1 MNCDHC
7 GKTVNLNAK
16 FCGKCGAFLNLNKKI
31 QGDNSQSTNSVDQG
45 QSSVAEVLQ
54 TQNLNGLQQE
64 ITNPHEF
71 LNALNSGSIEAMQP
85 SSSEMTRLDMH
96 SVVTEE
102 VAKEKVVNQEVA
114 IPADLNSVQVKHP
127 NAEEIVHLADALPT
141 LLDAGQSEQHS
152 QSQPQPQ
159 DTSPVDLSKDLIPTI
174 EKTIE
179 APAHIEHLAPV
190 LNNPIPLISSDF
202 STTLDNLHDSLNQ
215 MRLDL
220 DTRAAEIK
228 ADAHA
233 TAQALAQR
241 IHTTQQNNPSTD
253 SAAMVAQLDQIKGD
267 LSSKFEELKNHLTE
281 NTQGLVTKNVD
292 DMQTILSA
300 EFKKIQTGIVN
311 LYNTQQNT
319 IVKTNEA
326 FDEALTALTFK
337 IQNIENFV
345 NSQLANQAQAQSS
358 TQATNKS
365 IINAVNEIRG
375 QLQEQQELLSG
386 LTIDP
391 ALIKTMNSFN
401 INFRKQQE
409 QLAAASQKS
418 QSDVKPKEAES
429 ITNISDT
436 VVMWF
441 VGFLCGL
448 TILLG
453 AMTIYNYAT
462 APSQKS
468 ERHKKI
474 SESSESKESAENNSE
489 KDSHKE
495 EGSKE
500 TAAKEGAD
508 KGEAGEHKSS
518 EHAEESEKANEKPNQ
533 GLEKKGEK
541 ESEKGEE
548 KKGDK
553 SSEKLSEKATDKH
566 SEKTS
571 EKGAEK
577 AGEKAGEKAAEKSG
591 EQGVEKS
598 SAKKHN
604 SENEYRAYICIR
616 SLL

>member
-281 NTQGLVTKNVD
+281 NTKGLVTKNVD

-518 EHAEESEKANEKPNQ
+518 EHAEESEKANEKPNK

-591 EQGVEKS
+591 EKGVEKS

-604 SENEYRAYICIR
+604 SEKE
-616 SLL
+616 

>member
-85 SSSEMTRLDMH
+85 SSSEMTTLDMH

-518 EHAEESEKANEKPNQ
+518 EHAEESEKANEKPNK

-591 EQGVEKS
+591 EKGVEKS

-604 SENEYRAYICIR
+604 SEKE
-616 SLL
+616 

>member
-31 QGDNSQSTNSVDQG
+31 QGDSSQPTNSVEQA
-45 QSSVAEVLQ
+45 QTSVAEVLQ

-71 LNALNSGSIEAMQP
+71 LNALNSGSIDAMHP
-85 SSSEMTRLDMH
+85 SDSKITALDLH
-96 SVVTEE
+96 SVVAEE
-102 VAKEKVVNQEVA
+102 VAHEKVVNQQAA
-114 IPADLNSVQVKHP
+114 ISADLSSV
-127 NAEEIVHLADALPT
+127 EEPPPHCQEIGRLENVLPT
-141 LLDAGQSEQHS
+141 LLDAGQAEPHS
-152 QSQPQPQ
+152 QPHPVTQN
-159 DTSPVDLSKDLIPTI
+159 TSPVDPSKESAPSV

-179 APAHIEHLAPV
+179 VPAHIEHLAPV
-190 LNNPIPLISSDF
+190 LNNPIPLISPDF
-202 STTLDNLHDSLNQ
+202 STTLDNLQDSLNQ

-220 DTRAAEIK
+220 DSRAAEIK

-241 IHTTQQNNPSTD
+241 IHITQQNNPSTD
-253 SAAMVAQLDQIKGD
+253 SAAMVAQLDLIKGE

-281 NTQGLVTKNVD
+281 NTQGLVNKNVD

-345 NSQLANQAQAQSS
+345 NSQLANQAQVQSS

-409 QLAAASQKS
+409 QLAAANQKTA
-418 QSDVKPKEAES
+418 SDVKLKEAES

-468 ERHKKI
+468 ERHKKV
-474 SESSESKESAENNSE
+474 SESSESKESAEHNSDKE
-489 KDSHKE
+489 SHKE
-495 EGSKE
+495 EASKE
-500 TAAKEGAD
+500 APAKEGAD
-508 KGEAGEHKSS
+508 KEEAREHKSS
-518 EHAEESEKANEKPNQ
+518 EHAEESEKASEKSNK

-541 ESEKGEE
+541 ESEKGDEKKEDKKEE
-548 KKGDK
+548 KKEEKKSDK
-553 SSEKLSEKATDKH
+553 SSEKLSEKASDKH

-577 AGEKAGEKAAEKSG
+577 AAEKSG
-591 EQGVEKS
+591 EKGGEKS
-598 SAKKHN
+598 SAKKH
-604 SENEYRAYICIR
+604 SEKE
-616 SLL
+616 

>member
-518 EHAEESEKANEKPNQ
+518 EHAEESEKANEKPNK

-591 EQGVEKS
+591 EKGVEKS

-604 SENEYRAYICIR
+604 SEKE
-616 SLL
+616 

>member
-85 SSSEMTRLDMH
+85 SSSEMTTLDMH

-152 QSQPQPQ
+152 QSQPQPQPQPQ

-474 SESSESKESAENNSE
+474 SESSESKESAEHNSE

-518 EHAEESEKANEKPNQ
+518 EHAEESEKANEKPNK

-571 EKGAEK
+571 EKGS
-577 AGEKAGEKAAEKSG
+577 EKAAEKSG
-591 EQGVEKS
+591 EKDVEKS

-604 SENEYRAYICIR
+604 SEKE
-616 SLL
+616 

>member
-85 SSSEMTRLDMH
+85 SSSEMTTLDMH

-152 QSQPQPQ
+152 QSQPQPQPQPQPQ

-409 QLAAASQKS
+409 QLAAASQRS

-474 SESSESKESAENNSE
+474 SESSESKESAEHNSE

-518 EHAEESEKANEKPNQ
+518 EHAEESEKANEKPNK

-591 EQGVEKS
+591 EKGVEKS

-604 SENEYRAYICIR
+604 SEKE
-616 SLL
+616 

>member
-141 LLDAGQSEQHS
+141 LLDASQSEQHS
-152 QSQPQPQ
+152 QSQPQPQPQ

-326 FDEALTALTFK
+326 FTALTFK

-474 SESSESKESAENNSE
+474 SESSESKESAEHNSE

-518 EHAEESEKANEKPNQ
+518 EHAEESEKANEKPNK

-591 EQGVEKS
+591 EKGVEKS

-604 SENEYRAYICIR
+604 SEKE
-616 SLL
+616 

>member
-31 QGDNSQSTNSVDQG
+31 QGDSSQPTNSVEQA
-45 QSSVAEVLQ
+45 QTSVAEVLQ

-71 LNALNSGSIEAMQP
+71 LNALNSGSIDAMQP
-85 SSSEMTRLDMH
+85 SDSKITALDLH
-96 SVVTEE
+96 SVVAEE
-102 VAKEKVVNQEVA
+102 VAHERVVNQQAA
-114 IPADLNSVQVKHP
+114 ISADLSSV
-127 NAEEIVHLADALPT
+127 EEPPPHGQEIGHLENVLPT
-141 LLDAGQSEQHS
+141 LLDAGQAEPHS
-152 QSQPQPQ
+152 QPHPVTQN
-159 DTSPVDLSKDLIPTI
+159 TSPVDPSKESAPSV

-179 APAHIEHLAPV
+179 VPAHIEHLAPV
-190 LNNPIPLISSDF
+190 LNNPIPLISPDF
-202 STTLDNLHDSLNQ
+202 STTLDNLQDSLNQ

-220 DTRAAEIK
+220 DSRAAEIK

-241 IHTTQQNNPSTD
+241 IHITQQNNPSTD
-253 SAAMVAQLDQIKGD
+253 SAAMVAQLDLIKGE

-281 NTQGLVTKNVD
+281 NTQGLVNKNVD

-345 NSQLANQAQAQSS
+345 NSQLANQAQVQSS

-409 QLAAASQKS
+409 QLAAANQKTA
-418 QSDVKPKEAES
+418 SDVKPKEAES

-468 ERHKKI
+468 ERHKKV
-474 SESSESKESAENNSE
+474 SESSESKESAEHNSDKE
-489 KDSHKE
+489 SHKE
-495 EGSKE
+495 EASKE
-500 TAAKEGAD
+500 APAKEGAD
-508 KGEAGEHKSS
+508 KEEAREHKSS
-518 EHAEESEKANEKPNQ
+518 EHAEESEKASEKSNK

-541 ESEKGEE
+541 ESEKGDEKKEDKKEE
-548 KKGDK
+548 KKEEKKSDK
-553 SSEKLSEKATDKH
+553 SSEKLSEKASDKH

-577 AGEKAGEKAAEKSG
+577 AAEKSG
-591 EQGVEKS
+591 EKGGEKGGEKS
-598 SAKKHN
+598 SAKKH
-604 SENEYRAYICIR
+604 SEKE
-616 SLL
+616 

>member
-1 MNCDHC
+1 
-7 GKTVNLNAK
+7 
-16 FCGKCGAFLNLNKKI
+16 
-31 QGDNSQSTNSVDQG
+31 
-45 QSSVAEVLQ
+45 
-54 TQNLNGLQQE
+54 
-64 ITNPHEF
+64 
-71 LNALNSGSIEAMQP
+71 
-85 SSSEMTRLDMH
+85 
-96 SVVTEE
+96 
-102 VAKEKVVNQEVA
+102 
-114 IPADLNSVQVKHP
+114 
-127 NAEEIVHLADALPT
+127 
-141 LLDAGQSEQHS
+141 
-152 QSQPQPQ
+152 
-159 DTSPVDLSKDLIPTI
+159 
-174 EKTIE
+174 
-179 APAHIEHLAPV
+179 
-190 LNNPIPLISSDF
+190 
-202 STTLDNLHDSLNQ
+202 
-215 MRLDL
+215 
-220 DTRAAEIK
+220 
-228 ADAHA
+228 
-233 TAQALAQR
+233 
-241 IHTTQQNNPSTD
+241 
-253 SAAMVAQLDQIKGD
+253 MVAQLDLIKGE

-281 NTQGLVTKNVD
+281 NTQGSVNKNVD

-345 NSQLANQAQAQSS
+345 NSQLANQAQVQSS

-409 QLAAASQKS
+409 QLAAANQKTA
-418 QSDVKPKEAES
+418 SDVKPKEAES

-468 ERHKKI
+468 ERHKKV
-474 SESSESKESAENNSE
+474 SESSESKESSEHNSDKE
-489 KDSHKE
+489 SHKE
-495 EGSKE
+495 EASKE
-500 TAAKEGAD
+500 APAKEGAD
-508 KGEAGEHKSS
+508 KEEAREHKSS
-518 EHAEESEKANEKPNQ
+518 EHAEESEKALEKSNK

-541 ESEKGEE
+541 ESEKGDEKKEDKKEE
-548 KKGDK
+548 KKEEKKSDK
-553 SSEKLSEKATDKH
+553 SSEKLSEKASDKH

-577 AGEKAGEKAAEKSG
+577 AAEKSG
-591 EQGVEKS
+591 EKGGEKS
-598 SAKKHN
+598 SAKKH
-604 SENEYRAYICIR
+604 SEKE
-616 SLL
+616 

>member
-401 INFRKQQE
+401 INFRKLQE

-518 EHAEESEKANEKPNQ
+518 EHAEESEKANEKPNK

-577 AGEKAGEKAAEKSG
+577 AGEKAAEKSG
-591 EQGVEKS
+591 EKGVEKS

-604 SENEYRAYICIR
+604 SEKE
-616 SLL
+616 